1 MAPKR
6 SEPNLEKALK
16 RKLEEGLIFFG
27 LPFSNEAVDK
37 CCKHLFLLKRW
48 SQAFNLSGIKDLND
62 MVVKH
67 VLDSVSIVPFLKGEK
82 IIDVG
87 SGAGFPGIP
96 IAILLPNI
104 SFFLLDSNGKKV
116 SFLTE
121 IKSQLQLN
129 NVTIVNDRVEKHV
142 PVSPYDMVVCRAFS
156 SLEKIVLNC
165 SRLVAP
171 NGSVM
176 AMKAALSKQELTA
189 ARVVSP
195 GLKIHKLE
203 IPSSK
208 LPRHLV
214 ELQPVRTN

>member
-1 MAPKR
+1 MVLKR
-6 SEPNLEKALK
+6 SEPNLEKTLK
-16 RKLEEGLIFFG
+16 RKVEEGLVFFG

-48 SQAFNLSGIKDLND
+48 SQVFNLSGIKDLND

-104 SFFLLDSNGKKV
+104 SFSLLDSNGKKIR
-116 SFLTE
+116 FLTE
-121 IKSQLQLN
+121 IKSQLNLE
-129 NVTIVNDRVEKHV
+129 NVTIVNGRVEEHA
-142 PVSPYDMVVCRAFS
+142 PSSPYDMVVCRAFS

-165 SRLVAP
+165 SRLLVP
-171 NGSVM
+171 DGSVL
-176 AMKAALSKQELTA
+176 AMKAAISEEELNA
-189 ARVVSP
+189 AREVSL
-195 GLKIHKLE
+195 GLKIHKVE
-203 IPSSK
+203 IPNLK

-214 ELQPVRTN
+214 EIRPRLAI

>member
-1 MAPKR
+1 MVAKR

-16 RKLEEGLIFFG
+16 RKVEEGLIFFG

-37 CCKHLFLLKRW
+37 CCEHLFLLKRW

-104 SFFLLDSNGKKV
+104 SFSLLDSNGKKIR
-116 SFLTE
+116 FLTE

-171 NGSVM
+171 NGRVL

-195 GLKIHKLE
+195 ELKIHKLE
-203 IPSSK
+203 IPYLK

-214 ELQPVRTN
+214 ELQPVLTI

>member
-1 MAPKR
+1 MVPKR

-16 RKLEEGLIFFG
+16 RKVEEGLIRLG

-37 CCKHLFLLKRW
+37 CCKHLILLKRW
-48 SQAFNLSGIKDLND
+48 SRAFNLSGIKDLNE

-67 VLDSVSIVPFLKGEK
+67 VLDSVSILPFLKGEK

-96 IAILLPNI
+96 ISIFLPNI
-104 SFFLLDSNGKKV
+104 SFSLLDSNGKKIR
-116 SFLTE
+116 FLTE
-121 IKSQLQLN
+121 IKSQLNLE
-129 NVTIVNDRVEKHV
+129 NVTIVNDRVEKHA
-142 PVSPYDMVVCRAFS
+142 PSSPYDMVVCRAFS

-165 SRLVAP
+165 SRLIVP
-171 NGSVM
+171 NGSVL
-176 AMKAALSKQELTA
+176 AMKAAISQQELTA
-189 ARVVSP
+189 AREVSR

-203 IPSSK
+203 IPNLK

-214 ELQPVRTN
+214 EIRPRLAV

>member
-1 MAPKR
+1 MALKR
-6 SEPNLEKALK
+6 SEPDLERALK
-16 RKLEEGLIFFG
+16 RKIEEGLICLG

-48 SQAFNLSGIKDLND
+48 SSAFNLSGIKDLND

-67 VLDSVSIVPFLKGEK
+67 VLDSVSILPFLKGEK

-96 IAILLPNI
+96 IAIFLPNM
-104 SFFLLDSNGKKV
+104 SFSLLDSNGKKIR
-116 SFLTE
+116 FLTE
-121 IKSQLQLN
+121 IKFQLDLE
-129 NVTIVNDRVEKHV
+129 NVTVVNNRVEKYA
-142 PVSPYDMVVCRAFS
+142 PSSPYDMVVCRAFS

-165 SRLVAP
+165 SRLLVP
-171 NGSVM
+171 NGSVL
-176 AMKAALSKQELTA
+176 AMKAAISQQELSA
-189 ARVVSP
+189 AREVSQ

-203 IPSSK
+203 IPNLR

-214 ELQPVRTN
+214 EIRPS

>member
-1 MAPKR
+1 MVLKR
-6 SEPNLEKALK
+6 SEPNLEKTLK
-16 RKLEEGLIFFG
+16 RKVEEGLVFFG

-48 SQAFNLSGIKDLND
+48 SQVFNLSGIKDLND

-104 SFFLLDSNGKKV
+104 SFSLLDSNGKKIR
-116 SFLTE
+116 FLTE

-171 NGSVM
+171 NGSVL
-176 AMKAALSKQELTA
+176 AMKAALSQQELTA

-203 IPSSK
+203 IPSLK

-214 ELQPVRTN
+214 ELQPVLTI